1 MIIWHHKNAAR
12 TILKMGFE
20 YTASLSTKSLKVAFV
35 FGGSIYSAT
44 KGVYSAT
51 KQKGFKYEKGHKVCS
66 MLLAERICRAFRRS
80 GPAFSGALCAAAW

>member
-1 MIIWHHKNAAR
+1 MRMIIWHHKNAAR

-44 KGVYSAT
+44 KRVYSAT
-51 KQKGFKYEKGHKVCS
+51 KKVYS
-66 MLLAERICRAFRRS
+66 GGLLPRRVY
-80 GPAFSGALCAAAW
+80 

>member
-1 MIIWHHKNAAR
+1 MRMIIWHHKNAAR

-44 KGVYSAT
+44 KRVYSAT
-51 KQKGFKYEKGHKVCS
+51 KKVYS
-66 MLLAERICRAFRRS
+66 EGLLPRTVY
-80 GPAFSGALCAAAW
+80 